1 MKRKLF
7 AASLVLALLA
17 SVYTAYAFSATR
29 GLQIYLMGTGIG
41 AVFAI
46 SWQITIFA
54 AILLWVPGV
63 VKLVRLL
70 RRRKE
75 AVPAQTVS
83 TAGATKLLKPR
94 KGEGGKTLP
103 LFGKRPAQRQTPEPT
118 ELLDQRP
125 DGLEATE
132 ILDRE
137 TELLEPRKPAPEEET
152 ELLTPR
158 APAQESPSGP
168 AGEGEEAILESR
180 RPAEAPAAEATELLT
195 APEPVPEEPPKAEK
209 PQKIPSPAAAVPRE
223 EPVPVDLSQRLEPRK
238 ARSVPAASA
247 PEEDGMG
254 APVQF
259 CPHCGHPVTG
269 KKFCA
274 KCGARVGE

>member
-75 AVPAQTVS
+75 
-83 TAGATKLLKPR
+83 R
-94 KGEGGKTLP
+94 
-103 LFGKRPAQRQTPEPT
+103 
-118 ELLDQRP
+118 
-125 DGLEATE
+125 
-132 ILDRE
+132 
-137 TELLEPRKPAPEEET
+137 
-152 ELLTPR
+152 
-158 APAQESPSGP
+158 
-168 AGEGEEAILESR
+168 
-180 RPAEAPAAEATELLT
+180 
-195 APEPVPEEPPKAEK
+195 
-209 PQKIPSPAAAVPRE
+209 
-223 EPVPVDLSQRLEPRK
+223 
-238 ARSVPAASA
+238 
-247 PEEDGMG
+247 
-254 APVQF
+254 
-259 CPHCGHPVTG
+259 
-269 KKFCA
+269 
-274 KCGARVGE
+274 